1 MNKNLQSQIRI
12 FNSGSSKIAKSIFAC
27 IALTKN
33 EDTSFQCEF
42 VKHVNVLDCN
52 TGTNLQ
58 YRNSA
63 CTCYEF

>member
-1 MNKNLQSQIRI
+1 MYTSLQSQIHI
-12 FNSGSSKIAKSIFAC
+12 FNSGSSNIGNSIFAC

-33 EDTSFQCEF
+33 EDTSFKCEF

-58 YRNSA
+58 HRNSA